1 MCVCLLVF
9 VERQTEIET
18 ETQTE
23 RTELVSKTRRRAG
36 RENYLEVE
44 YEITAKRKG
53 RGNGILP
60 IL

>member
-1 MCVCLLVF
+1 VF